1 MAAAVNPPA
10 RPGPRG
16 WEQCWPAT
24 MWRFKR
30 YRSHRQ
36 HRPPDAAQYEQ
47 YRDVWENMP
56 LPPGGPLRR
65 TGEIASPMEKRYIA
79 NWDEG
84 PSLDGPWPPNPNT
97 KYIETRRRR
106 DEARTFFLNIQD
118 LQYLRTL
125 GAGGN
130 GLAMLYRHQPQQ
142 GGAQQDPLQFVIKVS
157 KFGWENSGIRHEER
171 NTKKMARAAHSIQL
185 IPRERFGLPE
195 SEKFA
200 FEVVPADDSDEP
212 RDSSGEES
220 RDDRPTA
227 EAKEKRTRKE
237 IRRANGLETL
247 RKRNS
252 HKARMIA
259 SKAARQERNRRVRR
273 AKGQDS
279 RGQGPIGDP
288 WELNRRDFLMLEYCR
303 YGDLESLIKRVS
315 GRNMVFPNRVLWSFW
330 LCMVRACL
338 GMQYPPRKFHPR
350 RREGPPEDMGGQPGV
365 STDRLGKVVGT
376 DLFEEVPDPRKRWAQ
391 KRIVHFDIDPKN
403 IFITG
408 LDALTRDEE
417 HKLVP
422 RLKLADFGL
431 AAEIKPRKNKYAQLP
446 INTQSELSHIH
457 SLYYYKYRSQT
468 KFGYYAPEQFCRDW
482 EYIVQ
487 DEGRAVMED
496 GPEVSEQRVA
506 GNYGP
511 AMNVWGI
518 GLVMWQLMTGMMPPV
533 PPQLQAKRGLHAN
546 LPYNY
551 CALLLTDADYG
562 CYDLELRQI
571 VARCM
576 AAEPQQRPTL
586 MQLLRGAK
594 KGIEK
599 RFDGETD
606 ESIRAF
612 VQEFIYNG

>member
-47 YRDVWENMP
+47 YRDIWENMP

-65 TGEIASPMEKRYIA
+65 RCEIASPMEKRYIA
-79 NWDEG
+79 SWDEG

-106 DEARTFFLNIQD
+106 DEARTFFLNVQD

-142 GGAQQDPLQFVIKVS
+142 GGQQDPLQFVIKVS

-185 IPRERFGLPE
+185 IPRARFGLPE

-212 RDSSGEES
+212 RESSGDES
-220 RDDRPTA
+220 RDDRPSG
-227 EAKEKRTRKE
+227 EAKEKRTRRE

-259 SKAARQERNRRVRR
+259 SKAARQERNKRVRR

-279 RGQGPIGDP
+279 RGQGPVGDP

-303 YGDLESLIKRVS
+303 YGDLESLIKRDELTTATDSLVILAVHGTS
-315 GRNMVFPNRVLWSFW
+315 LSR
-330 LCMVRACL
+330 
-338 GMQYPPRKFHPR
+338 YPPRKFHPR
-350 RREGPPEDMGGQPGV
+350 RRENPPEDMGGQPGV

-431 AAEIKPRKNKYAQLP
+431 AAEIKPRKN
-446 INTQSELSHIH
+446 N
-457 SLYYYKYRSQT
+457 LYYYKYRSQT

-487 DEGRAVMED
+487 EDGGRAVMED

-518 GLVMWQLMTGMMPPV
+518 GLVMWQLMTWMMPPV

-551 CALLLTDADYG
+551 CALLLTDHDYD
-562 CYDLELRQI
+562 CYDLELRQT

-586 MQLLRGAK
+586 MQLLRVAK

-612 VQEFIYNG
+612 VQEFVYDG